1 MLLENWL
8 QRSRCWNVTW
18 HFDIIWKAS
27 EVQVFQEVSWH
38 SFLQD
43 HVQSHLPLSA
53 LTRPICQML
62 RANCVVCGA
71 GSFQAHS
78 TGRTETTCAKKQ
90 NPLLISVKHMMVF
103 FDFAVEYTK
112 WKCVFPLT
120 IFMVRVCRYKLII
133 FPLWQIW
140 CIAYYHYFTR
150 ICAQMSYHIIS
161 NSHFKSKTLRYP
173 VGAAIMF

>member
-1 MLLENWL
+1 MFYPFQHQLISNCILCNFYWSLLFFFFKTGRPMLLENWL

-78 TGRTETTCAKKQ
+78 TGRTETMCAKKQ
-90 NPLLISVKHMMVF
+90 NPLLIFVKHMMVF
-103 FDFAVEYTK
+103 FDFAVGYTSGN
-112 WKCVFPLT
+112 VFSLWP
-120 IFMVRVCRYKLII
+120 
-133 FPLWQIW
+133 FP
-140 CIAYYHYFTR
+140 CI
-150 ICAQMSYHIIS
+150 
-161 NSHFKSKTLRYP
+161 KSADTNW
-173 VGAAIMF
+173 